1 MVQRA
6 RVQYGAAAAPNV
18 EAKTADEVQS
28 IVDEVLAII
37 RR

>member
-6 RVQYGAAAAPNV
+6 RVQYGAAAV